1 MPNPG
6 NRRREKRDVRH
17 ECETGYVRQETWERR
32 QDTRYKIQETWIKRQ
47 EITARCCCGAKILKV
62 AHIAMEQIKVASDK
76 NWKNGPFKDKKNY
89 LGPTCSCNSAASRRT
104 DCFVKRKCRLNSRSG
119 RVKGSSRMRATRGR
133 YRRGGGGGTFSIA
146 AAWRR
151 WRTTML
157 LSASM
162 V

>member
-1 MPNPG
+1 M
-6 NRRREKRDVRH
+6 
-17 ECETGYVRQETWERR
+17 CETNRFLNFAILLLRHFLLSSQNGVNWPEISST
-32 QDTRYKIQETWIKRQ
+32 KNPLGKRT
-47 EITARCCCGAKILKV
+47 EKNGKILKV
-62 AHIAMEQIKVASDK
+62 AHVAMEQIKVASDK

-119 RVKGSSRMRATRGR
+119 RVKGSSLMRATRGR
-133 YRRGGGGGTFSIA
+133 YRRGGGGGAFSMA

>member
-62 AHIAMEQIKVASDK
+62 AHVAMEQIKVASDK

-119 RVKGSSRMRATRGR
+119 RVRDHPWCAPRAADTGAEAVAARSQWQCLCPSTS
-133 YRRGGGGGTFSIA
+133 GGATFIG
-146 AAWRR
+146 
-151 WRTTML
+151 
-157 LSASM
+157 
-162 V
+162 